1 MHFKPY
7 STALLLSAAFLSSLF
22 LRGTA
27 YAEGSYTVH
36 PWEFHERRAT
46 GHRILDVS
54 DNEIYDFYYNSPHR
68 SVTHGLHPENRR
80 RYYNPRPYTYLSD
93 YGLFGDYSDT
103 EIYEYDA
110 ERGRWVRGSKSSA
123 KPAVGSDCMNYTFK
137 KPNYRVPPFGYRCE
151 R

>member
-36 PWEFHERRAT
+36 PWEFHERRAA

-110 ERGRWVRGSKSSA
+110 ER
-123 KPAVGSDCMNYTFK
+123 
-137 KPNYRVPPFGYRCE
+137 
-151 R
+151 